1 MSFEECTGGS
11 NNSDSSSSNSRT
23 DDENAADDDDMANL
37 SASSS
42 SSSGSRGGGGG
53 GGGGNGIMA
62 CPPEYSEFYG
72 YQSRDTVTIYDD
84 SNKEGIGHVYQCKD
98 DAMSLYCDQFPPN
111 WKRVAA
117 GGGSVHTLDLGWTL
131 LGDCEG
137 DDGEKN
143 SGSRGAGGGDDDDD
157 QLPFDASLGNG
168 DDDGQSSCWRSGTL
182 CDSHAGRFAC
192 CTSCERGVC
201 L

>member
-23 DDENAADDDDMANL
+23 DDENAADDDGDMTNL

-62 CPPEYSEFYG
+62 CPPEYSEFNG

-137 DDGEKN
+137 DDGEN